1 MAVEAEPDG
10 HVLTRYSGSDWAL
23 RTDRCVA
30 EFAVRFAGVTVVRG
44 WVPALS
50 GRFTPGASAGLEL
63 WLDAKQSA
71 TDPKPLA
78 GRIRSLL
85 GAGRTP
91 EIGFESTYCATAGT
105 DRLVVVG
112 ELEVAGRKTILALQA
127 RVVSAGERGVIVH
140 GESYLPL
147 AEVLP
152 GRKQVKGGWRRQPG
166 SLRLTLAAEF
176 TAEQATAGVEEAAGR
191 TVEGEEAA

>member
-1 MAVEAEPDG
+1 MAVEAEPDR
-10 HVLTRYSGSDWAL
+10 HVLNRYAGSGWVL

-30 EFAVRFAGVTVVRG
+30 EFAVRLAGLTVVRG

-50 GRFTPGASAGLEL
+50 GRFTADAGLEL
-63 WLDAKQSA
+63 WLDAKRSA

-78 GRIRSLL
+78 GRIRSRL
-85 GAGRTP
+85 GTGRHP
-91 EIGFESTYCATAGT
+91 EIEFESRYCTTTGT

-112 ELEVAGRKTILALQA
+112 ELRVAGRRTVLALQA
-127 RVVSAGERGVIVH
+127 RVVSADEQRVIVH
-140 GESYLPL
+140 GASELPL

-152 GRKQVKGGWRRQPG
+152 GRKQVKGGWRSRPG

-176 TAEQATAGVEEAAGR
+176 TAEQAVA
-191 TVEGEEAA
+191 EGEEAA

>member
-1 MAVEAEPDG
+1 MAVETEPDR
-10 HVLTRYSGSDWAL
+10 HVLNRYAGDGWAL

-30 EFAVRFAGVTVVRG
+30 EFAVRIAGLTVVRG

-50 GRFTPGASAGLEL
+50 GRFVPGTSLEL
-63 WLDAKQSA
+63 WLDAKRSA
-71 TDPKPLA
+71 TDPKPLG

-85 GAGRTP
+85 GVGRHP
-91 EIGFESTYCATAGT
+91 EIGFESTYCVTAGT

-112 ELEVAGRKTILALQA
+112 ELEVAGRKTVLALQA
-127 RVVSAGERGVIVH
+127 RVVKANEQGVIVH

-147 AEVLP
+147 SEVLP
-152 GRKQVKGGWRRQPG
+152 GRKQVKGGWRSQPA

-176 TAEQATAGVEEAAGR
+176 TAEFTADG
-191 TVEGEEAA
+191 EGEEAA